1 MTANNKDRCV
11 VLLHSLTQDTS
22 SITFHNLDCHIFNLK
37 KIGTRVMIARPRIM
51 NTSKS
56 MQKQAISNAIK
67 SVWFVQMTAKSCNH
81 KQANILHA
89 K

>member
-37 KIGTRVMIARPRIM
+37 KIRNSRNDCT
-51 NTSKS
+51 NSYNEY
-56 MQKQAISNAIK
+56 KQVNAK
-67 SVWFVQMTAKSCNH
+67 ASYQ
-81 KQANILHA
+81 
-89 K
+89 